1 MLRKQRILSLAMG
14 FMLLIGSFV
23 SEVKPVKAMDAL
35 VDLKGQDYY
44 IDSDGGN
51 DSNAGTSPEEAW
63 STLDKVNSTT
73 FKPGDRLLFENGD
86 VWTGQLSPKGSG
98 EKVIRLLLHLMEMQ
112 RKDL

>member
-44 IDSDGGN
+44 IDSDGG
-51 DSNAGTSPEEAW
+51 
-63 STLDKVNSTT
+63 K
-73 FKPGDRLLFENGD
+73 
-86 VWTGQLSPKGSG
+86 
-98 EKVIRLLLHLMEMQ
+98 
-112 RKDL
+112 

>member
-23 SEVKPVKAMDAL
+23 SEVKPVKAMDEL

-63 STLDKVNSTT
+63 STLDKVISTT
-73 FKPGDRLLFENGD
+73 F
-86 VWTGQLSPKGSG
+86 
-98 EKVIRLLLHLMEMQ
+98 
-112 RKDL
+112 